1 MRKITMSNRLD
12 FLEQP
17 APKIALSVSH
27 FDLEGSGIIEGLFDV
42 SNIGEGR
49 LGGTIASASDILT
62 FSPVN
67 FKGSKTQISYQIDA
81 SNLSDLSQHRL
92 TAVITSN
99 GGEKQ
104 LVFDVRVNPPALT
117 TKDGTNI
124 ATLEHFAQYAR
135 RQPIEARQV
144 FTQKEFMILL
154 FNTGYHSMNIY
165 EAFAADPNKER
176 GVDNFLVF
184 NGLKPKSTLVF
195 TPDESDITVSAGPLE
210 TAVTGGFRIRRSTW
224 GYLET
229 QITIS
234 PETKWL
240 QLSKTKLTAADFD
253 ENNTA
258 EIDYMI
264 MTRHLPQHRGNTAT
278 ITFGDDTASAV
289 TIRCN
294 MAQPFEARLDRDAYN
309 FEDKGVLH
317 LVNNTGRDLMV
328 DIFCEGYVKF
338 AAKRYYISSAADIDF
353 DIKFSALKAASF
365 AMRKH
370 LYTPSEIHVVA
381 AGDSF
386 AGSVRPVKKLK
397 LTLWNR

>member
-1 MRKITMSNRLD
+1 MKNRLD

-17 APKIALSVSH
+17 TPKIALSTSR
-27 FDLEGSGIIEGLFDV
+27 FDLEGSGIIEGRFDV
-42 SNIGEGR
+42 SNIGEGQ
-49 LGGTIASASDILT
+49 LCGTIESTSDALS
-62 FSPVN
+62 FHPAEFAGNKS
-67 FKGSKTQISYQIDA
+67 QISYQIDLN
-81 SNLSDLSQHRL
+81 NLSSQARHRL
-92 TAVITSN
+92 TAVVTSN

-104 LVFDVRVNPPALT
+104 LVFDVGVNPPALT

-124 ATLEHFAQYAR
+124 ATLEHFLEYAKR
-135 RQPIEARQV
+135 RPIEARQV

-154 FNTGYHSMNIY
+154 FNTGYHAMNIY
-165 EAFAADPNKER
+165 ETFAADPNKER

-184 NGLKPKSTLVF
+184 NGLKPKSALVF
-195 TPDESDITVSAGPLE
+195 TPDGSDITVSAGPLE
-210 TAVTGGFRIRRSTW
+210 TAVTGGFRVRRSTW
-224 GYLET
+224 GFLET
-229 QITIS
+229 HITVS
-234 PETKWL
+234 PEARWL
-240 QLSKTKLTAADFD
+240 QLSKTKLSAADFD

-264 MTRHLPQHRGNTAT
+264 ITKHLPQHRGNTAI
-278 ITFGDDTASAV
+278 ITFSDNTQNNI

-294 MAQPFEARLDRDAYN
+294 MAEPFEARLDRQAYH
-309 FEDKGVLH
+309 FEDKGTLH

-328 DIFCEGYVKF
+328 DIHCEGYVKF
-338 AAKRYYISSAADIDF
+338 GAKRYYISSAADINF

-381 AGDSF
+381 AGDDFS
-386 AGSVRPVKKLK
+386 GVVRPVKKLR